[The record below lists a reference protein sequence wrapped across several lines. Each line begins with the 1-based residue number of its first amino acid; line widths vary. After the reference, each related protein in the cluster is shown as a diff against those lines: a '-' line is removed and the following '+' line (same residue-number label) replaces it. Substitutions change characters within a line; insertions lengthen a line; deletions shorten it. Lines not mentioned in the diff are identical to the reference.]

1 MTSTPRVVHRPVAGR
16 PERPARGTPAPAR
29 GATQRPWRRA
39 GLASRAGP
47 AGPARRGPL
56 WACAVAA
63 TFLLPGPPAGPAA
76 ARQLPEG
83 LLDRAESGDAVAQ
96 NEVGSRYYAGR
107 GIERDDAEAAR
118 WIRRAAEQGYAPAQY
133 NLGLLH
139 FRNRGVAG
147 TDAEA
152 ARWYR
157 AAAGQGY
164 APAQAGLGYLH
175 IYGAGVEE
183 NHVLA
188 FMWLELAVRGA
199 ADDVTQRLYAQRRDE
214 LAARMTVED
223 TREGRRRADAWHP
236 DDNP

>member
-1 MTSTPRVVHRPVAGR
+1 MRRPTLDAARR
-16 PERPARGTPAPAR
+16 PKRPATGTTALNRG
-29 GATQRPWRRA
+29 G
-39 GLASRAGP
+39 
-47 AGPARRGPL
+47 
-56 WACAVAA
+56 AA
-63 TFLLPGPPAGPAA
+63 TWLLALLLPAASAA
-76 ARQLPEG
+76 AGQLPPG
-83 LLDRAESGDAVAQ
+83 LLERAENGDAVAQ

-152 ARWYR
+152 AVWYR
-157 AAAGQGY
+157 SAARQGY

-188 FMWLELAVRGA
+188 FMWLELAFRA
-199 ADDVTQRLYAQRRDE
+199 APDDFTRRLYAERREE
-214 LAARMTVED
+214 LAARMTAED
-223 TREGRRRADAWHP
+223 TREGRRLADAWRP
-236 DDNP
+236 DDNR